1 MCKSTLS
8 QAVWV
13 KGKAIGR
20 AHPHVSLQT
29 TVTSIPDVFHCRS
42 KKSSSQPCQLDVVMT
57 G

>member
-8 QAVWV
+8 QAVRV

-29 TVTSIPDVFHCRS
+29 TVTSIPDMFFIAEVKRVPHS
-42 KKSSSQPCQLDVVMT
+42 PVDSM
-57 G
+57 